1 MDELLKYH
9 CNGIIAQFSAQIAE
23 ADANPD
29 KWYELYVAEENEGT
43 HSVASGDTFAEC
55 FAQIDEYIAEYRF
68 DRLNIDIWTN
78 PDNPQN
84 EAGLLLCSLIYR
96 LIKEYFTNHE
106 RNNDKSFG
114 YGSFEFDE
122 NDQQVNFRHEYNG
135 TGSIFKDRIAFTF
148 FHNMTC
154 YISELDTDEIPLYEE
169 EDFHPGSTYQD
180 ILRTAKGVH
189 KHAVMLFDQAL
200 WESIDTLY
208 DQWEG
213 NDVLEDE
220 ENPENTED
228 RDDPEQCEGKTV
240 VLAYAESGDWVSCTW
255 CSRIM
260 LVPTGADKCPHCY
273 YHGALAWHDDD
284 TQETTCE
291 ALNASQT
298 YTVINKHTPSTEEYL
313 SDDVLIEEF
322 GIIPSGFFKP
332 ETNQLTKQIN

>member
-1 MDELLKYH
+1 MDELLKYI
-9 CNGIIAQFSAQIAE
+9 CNGIIAHFSAQIAE

-169 EDFHPGSTYQD
+169 EDFHPGSTYP
-180 ILRTAKGVH
+180 
-189 KHAVMLFDQAL
+189 
-200 WESIDTLY
+200 S
-208 DQWEG
+208 
-213 NDVLEDE
+213 
-220 ENPENTED
+220 
-228 RDDPEQCEGKTV
+228 EQQREFT
-240 VLAYAESGDWVSCTW
+240 
-255 CSRIM
+255 
-260 LVPTGADKCPHCY
+260 
-273 YHGALAWHDDD
+273 
-284 TQETTCE
+284 
-291 ALNASQT
+291 N
-298 YTVINKHTPSTEEYL
+298 TPSCYSTKP
-313 SDDVLIEEF
+313 F
-322 GIIPSGFFKP
+322 GNPSIPCTTNGKVTMCWKTKKTPKTPKTATIRSSAKAKP
-332 ETNQLTKQIN
+332 